1 MQLLSIM
8 KHIGLNDRES
18 AVYLFLLE
26 NGPAS
31 VRAIAKGTGINR
43 GSVYEAIKSLQKSW
57 GLTSYYHETTRQYF
71 IAEDPEKLDDIA
83 YRQQKTLES
92 AHDQLKHLLPELRS
106 RMTRIEKKPVVR
118 YYEGPLGVRAILQ
131 DVLATMT
138 KQKKKDYYVYSAL
151 DVRKLLYAKF
161 PDFAKERIKRKIRV
175 KVIAIGEGGALW
187 GLDERKWLTRT
198 GRGPA
203 YIILYGDKVAMIS
216 LDDRQTLHGILLEDI
231 NIAATNSMIFE
242 QLYQRLH

>member
-1 MQLLSIM
+1 M
-8 KHIGLNDRES
+8 
-18 AVYLFLLE
+18 FLLQ

-31 VRAIAKGTGINR
+31 IRTIAKGTGINR

-57 GLTSYYHETTRQYF
+57 GLTSYYHATTRQYF

-83 YRQQKTLES
+83 DRQQKSLET
-92 AHDQLKHLLPELRS
+92 AHNELKRLLPELRS
-106 RMTRIEKKPVVR
+106 QASRIEKKPVVR
-118 YYEGPLGVRAILQ
+118 YYEGPLGVRTILQ
-131 DVLATMT
+131 DVLSTMT
-138 KQKKKDYYVYSAL
+138 RKGKREYYVYSSF

-198 GRGPA
+198 DRGPA

-216 LDDRQTLHGILLEDI
+216 LDDKQTLHGILLEDP
-231 NIAATNSMIFE
+231 NIAATQIMIFE
-242 QLYQRLH
+242 HIYQYLK